1 MEYYFLIKGR
11 NRYSAILQ
19 DGSTYTNNYEWQG
32 NSKRLYILDGSGFVY
47 EIKQKEEGIVHKM
60 YAIGGNFRNSMSS
73 NVIQVKVRNREARG
87 KLKGRLLEP
96 RCNCTAVICK
106 DELYVIGGV
115 FDAISINS
123 VEKYDK
129 ARKRFCSIPPINIPR
144 QCASAC
150 AYSDCIYVAG
160 GSNEFGYLSSIE
172 KYDGRAWVVLDVTLP
187 YPMLHF
193 YLAPLYESKLLV
205 WGGRA
210 SNRKQ
215 LKELWSIDL
224 FTGLKCL
231 RPSALGDCF
240 RYPGRIEYVASPSAY
255 KPSIQ
260 AVTLNSESRI
270 VCEPLFSGISS
281 VRKMIVF
288 SSLQLESFSL
298 I

>member
-19 DGSTYTNNYEWQG
+19 DGNTYSQNYEWKG
-32 NSKRLYILDGSGFVY
+32 NSKRLYILDGCGFAY
-47 EIKQKEEGIVHKM
+47 EIKKREEGIVHKM
-60 YAIGGNFRNSMSS
+60 YAIGGNYRNTMSYNVVEVKAS
-73 NVIQVKVRNREARG
+73 NGEARG
-87 KLKGRLLEP
+87 KLKGKLLEA
-96 RCNCTAVICK
+96 RCNCTGVICK
-106 DELYVIGGV
+106 EELYVIGGV
-115 FDAISINS
+115 FNGVSMSS
-123 VEKYDK
+123 VEKYD
-129 ARKRFCSIPPINIPR
+129 RETKRFWSISPINIPR

-150 AYSDCIYVAG
+150 AYLECIYVAG

-172 KYDGRAWVVLDVTLP
+172 KYNGHAWVVLDVTLP

-224 FTGLKCL
+224 FTGQKSFRSSSC
-231 RPSALGDCF
+231 GDSF
-240 RYPGRIEYVASPSAY
+240 RYPGQIHFLPSTSPY
-255 KPSIQ
+255 KSCIQ
-260 AVTLNSESRI
+260 AVTINSENRLVS
-270 VCEPLFSGISS
+270 EPLFSGISS
-281 VRKMIVF
+281 MRKMILF

>member
-19 DGSTYTNNYEWQG
+19 DGNTYSQNYEWEG
-32 NSKRLYILDGSGFVY
+32 NTKRLMILDGCGFAY
-47 EIKQKEEGIVHKM
+47 KIKTSDEGIVHKM
-60 YAIGGNFRNSMSS
+60 YAIGGNFRNAMNH
-73 NVIQVKVRNREARG
+73 NVIEVRVRNGEGRG
-87 KLKGRLLEP
+87 RLKGRLIEG
-96 RCNCTAVICK
+96 RCNCTGVICR

-115 FDAISINS
+115 FNGISMSS

-129 ARKRFCSIPPINIPR
+129 ESKRFCSIASINIPR

-150 AYSDCIYVAG
+150 AYLECIYVAG

-172 KYDGRAWVVLDVTLP
+172 KYDGHAWVVLDVTLP

-224 FTGLKCL
+224 FTGLKSL
-231 RPSALGDCF
+231 RPSSCGDSF
-240 RYPGRIEYVASPSAY
+240 RYPGQIQFLPSSPDQS
-255 KPSIQ
+255 SIQ
-260 AVTLNSESRI
+260 AVTINSESRL
-270 VCEPLFSGISS
+270 VSEPLFSGISS
-281 VRKMIVF
+281 MRKMILF

>member
-1 MEYYFLIKGR
+1 MDYYFLIKGR

-19 DGSTYTNNYEWQG
+19 DGSTYSNNYEWDG
-32 NSKRLYILDGSGFVY
+32 NSKRLYILDGCGFVY
-47 EIKQKEEGIVHKM
+47 ETKKRQEGNVHKM
-60 YAIGGNFRNSMSS
+60 YAIGGNFRNAMSS
-73 NVIQVKVRNREARG
+73 NVIEVKVRDGEARG
-87 KLKGRLLEP
+87 KLKGRLLEG
-96 RCNCTAVICK
+96 RCNCTGVICK

-115 FDAISINS
+115 FDGVSMSS

-129 ARKRFCSIPPINIPR
+129 GKKRFCSIGSINIPR

-150 AYSDCIYVAG
+150 AYSECIYVAG

-224 FTGLKCL
+224 FTGLKSI
-231 RPSALGDCF
+231 RPSAFGDCF
-240 RYPGRIEYVASPSAY
+240 RYPGRIEFLPSPCPSN
-255 KPSIQ
+255 PSIQ
-260 AVTLNSESRI
+260 VVTINSENRLVS
-270 VCEPLFSGISS
+270 EPLFSGISS
-281 VRKMIVF
+281 VRKMILF